1 MNNATEACRMYVERI
16 KELEA
21 LLAAGTLEHDNR
33 ICDMHDINTRMQA
46 KIDDL
51 EARNAELEHQLKG
64 ERWGWANE
72 MDLRGGN
79 LLEIDALK
87 KRAEAAE
94 SRCSALEAD
103 NARYKRALECIY
115 RFTADNYARE
125 ALYPTESGA
134 LASHAAKVET
144 GGEGEGET

>member
-46 KIDDL
+46 RIDDL
-51 EARNAELEHQLKG
+51 EARNAELEREVAMAR
-64 ERWGWANE
+64 ERLGPAGWKVLE
-72 MDLRGGN
+72 RLR
-79 LLEIDALK
+79 A
-87 KRAEAAE
+87 AEAAE
-94 SRCSALEAD
+94 ARCSALEAD

-134 LASHAAKVET
+134 LASHAAKAKAET